1 MQTGSAHVNQYGIF
15 NSYGIGN
22 GEIRI
27 HPAANH
33 VYTSVK
39 FYTNAGATNASI
51 LCHAGSTLFLNTT
64 SQIVSVVSGTEIS
77 ELTSTGFNPRT
88 ASTAAALGTSSKRWD
103 NVYADAA
110 NIAGNIT
117 VSGTVDGRDVAT
129 DGTKLDGIEA
139 SATADQT
146 ASEILTLIK
155 TVDGSGSG
163 LDADSLDGIGSGGF
177 LRSNVSATAS
187 GQITLT
193 TSQQYPLVINSS
205 DNGKIVLQGSSNPYI
220 RFREGTT
227 DKAYIQFHSNGN
239 LYIVNEESGE
249 QLFIGSGS
257 NGLTFHHDGTN
268 STVWHSGND
277 GAGSG
282 LDADTL
288 DGLTR
293 TGFVEHNQNS
303 SYILKFGSGGNSGH
317 ATSSYPYAIFQE
329 GGAWSSP
336 YPDLKINYHTGIVL
350 AANASYGGI
359 RFQRDYNDATE
370 LMSVGNGDNHVRV
383 ANNLYV
389 TTLLGVPK
397 IDVTGTYGID
407 NEGWYRSN
415 DSGDGMYN
423 TATGQHWYSDDDD
436 YWNVAGG
443 GSANGIRFR
452 DDHAGTIRGYVYA
465 NNSNQVG
472 FLNQSA
478 AWTLRTE
485 TIGITK
491 LGSLGNGYQIRDGNV
506 ANNLYIYTAG
516 TGSASSGISVFN
528 ADGAWRFQIYGSSSA
543 YGFLDANWNQWDIKK
558 VPSGTFEVDEGS
570 GLQRV
575 WNAGND
581 GSGSGLDADTL
592 DGTQGGAMI
601 RGGAQNSIS
610 GWHISAYRNG
620 SGTSPHMYFSHSS
633 GYGMHINTYNTS
645 GSIYALELNS
655 SAKVLFQVF
664 NDGSTIVGG
673 TMRPG
678 ATNSYDLGTTSAR
691 WRNVYTQDLQLSN
704 EAKKDEGGNDVDGTW
719 GDWTLQEGESDVYMI
734 NNRSGKKFRI
744 KMEEV
749 S

>member
-1 MQTGSAHVNQYGIF
+1 M
-15 NSYGIGN
+15 
-22 GEIRI
+22 
-27 HPAANH
+27 
-33 VYTSVK
+33 
-39 FYTNAGATNASI
+39 
-51 LCHAGSTLFLNTT
+51 
-64 SQIVSVVSGTEIS
+64 
-77 ELTSTGFNPRT
+77 
-88 ASTAAALGTSSKRWD
+88 
-103 NVYADAA
+103 
-110 NIAGNIT
+110 
-117 VSGTVDGRDVAT
+117 
-129 DGTKLDGIEA
+129 
-139 SATADQT
+139 
-146 ASEILTLIK
+146 
-155 TVDGSGSG
+155 
-163 LDADSLDGIGSGGF
+163 
-177 LRSNVSATAS
+177 
-187 GQITLT
+187 
-193 TSQQYPLVINSS
+193 
-205 DNGKIVLQGSSNPYI
+205 
-220 RFREGTT
+220 
-227 DKAYIQFHSNGN
+227 
-239 LYIVNEESGE
+239 
-249 QLFIGSGS
+249 
-257 NGLTFHHDGTN
+257 
-268 STVWHSGND
+268 
-277 GAGSG
+277 
-282 LDADTL
+282 
-288 DGLTR
+288 
-293 TGFVEHNQNS
+293 
-303 SYILKFGSGGNSGH
+303 
-317 ATSSYPYAIFQE
+317 
-329 GGAWSSP
+329 
-336 YPDLKINYHTGIVL
+336 

-528 ADGAWRFQIYGSSSA
+528 ADGAWRFQLYGSSSA

-592 DGTQGGAMI
+592 DGTHGGAMI